1 MTVATKIKFNN
12 ELEGIYEY
20 ADRVLDGWLQFGYG
34 RMEEKLAS
42 KLNKFFDGVGEGHF
56 EDVMGCDF
64 DEGYVRP
71 TDITEDQLAYLA
83 QRVII
88 EVNDTSDVFTTLT
101 DIVPASD
108 IKVYETLAGTYVSI
122 DAVNK
127 PMNYYRGI
135 YGSIQEFL
143 DDYHGMT
150 ETNLLGG
157 DKVGQSL

>member
-20 ADRVLDGWLQFGYG
+20 ADKVLDGCLQFGYG

-56 EDVMGCDF
+56 EDVMGYDF

-71 TDITEDQLAYLA
+71 TDITECQLAYLA

-88 EVNDTSDVFTTLT
+88 EVNDTSDAFTILT
-101 DIVPASD
+101 DIVPARD
-108 IKVYETLAGTYVSI
+108 IKVYDTLNGNYVSI

-127 PMNYYRGI
+127 PMNYYRGT
-135 YGSIQEFL
+135 YGSIQGFL
-143 DDYHGMT
+143 DVYHDVLKS
-150 ETNLLGG
+150 NLLGG
-157 DKVGQSL
+157 DKVGQNL

>member
-20 ADRVLDGWLQFGYG
+20 ADRVLDGCLQFGYG

-42 KLNKFFDGVGEGHF
+42 KLNKFFDGVGKGHF
-56 EDVMGCDF
+56 EDVMGCDS

-71 TDITEDQLAYLA
+71 ADLTEDQLAYLA

-88 EVNDTSDVFTTLT
+88 KANDTSNIFATLNN
-101 DIVPASD
+101 IVPARN
-108 IKVYETLAGTYVSI
+108 IKVYENLTGTYVSI

-127 PMNYYRGI
+127 PMNYYRGA
-135 YGSIQEFL
+135 YDSIQGFL
-143 DDYHGMT
+143 DVYRDIP
-150 ETNLLGG
+150 ELNLLGG
-157 DKVGQSL
+157 DKIGQNL